1 MIRNAMSL
9 SQLQNELD
17 LLVYMRH
24 LEKTKYIN
32 LHCRPNLTPVQI
44 NECSSSLLASGL
56 AEIKEIIPVDFSK
69 TTGGAPCDWCCYPPL
84 S

>member
-1 MIRNAMSL
+1 MSL

-24 LEKTKYIN
+24 LEKKIN

-69 TTGGAPCDWCCYPPL
+69 TTGGAPCD
-84 S
+84 

>member
-1 MIRNAMSL
+1 MSL

-32 LHCRPNLTPVQI
+32 LHCRPNLTLVQI
-44 NECSSSLLASGL
+44 DGCSSSLLASGL

>member
-1 MIRNAMSL
+1 MIQNTMSL

-24 LEKTKYIN
+24 LEKKNN

-69 TTGGAPCDWCCYPPL
+69 TTGGAPCD
-84 S
+84 